1 MARKNTVNPNK
12 IKVRDYVT
20 MNEILRGKGGAHKSQ
35 KHYNRKNK
43 GWKKEAV

>member
-1 MARKNTVNPNK
+1 MASKTTVNPNK

-20 MNEILRGKGGAHKSQ
+20 MQEILRGKGGAHKSKKQ
-35 KHYNRKNK
+35 YNRKNK